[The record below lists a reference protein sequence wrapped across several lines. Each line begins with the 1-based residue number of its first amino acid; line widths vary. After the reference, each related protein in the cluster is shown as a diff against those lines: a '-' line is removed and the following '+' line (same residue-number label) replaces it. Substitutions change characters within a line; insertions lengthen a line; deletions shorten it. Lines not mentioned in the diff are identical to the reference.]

1 MALTPE
7 AKVKQDIKK
16 LLASRGA
23 LYCMPATG
31 GFGKSGVSDFLVCYK
46 GKFISVEAKAGDN
59 GPSALQLNWLASVA
73 KHGGYA
79 AVINELTLWKL
90 AAIFDKVDENE

>member
-1 MALTPE
+1 MQYNAPRKAISFLISCLTF
-7 AKVKQDIKK
+7 A
-16 LLASRGA
+16 
-23 LYCMPATG
+23 
-31 GFGKSGVSDFLVCYK
+31 SGVSDFLICYK